1 MSRRDRCQLGGH
13 GMASASRFQYFGLA
27 SFHSLST
34 RPWHNPPSLHCNHQ
48 EIILLLQLLSK
59 SYVVQLTFWAYHER
73 LSICVCGVW
82 RGGCRGYPLT
92 RSCLAQ
98 PGLWP
103 GPGPVS
109 SGLWP
114 VCAKTLVSPDQSGG
128 LFSCKLLH
136 FNCTQCNHQ
145 HPIVSVT
152 NLTNM
157 PDVSVLNLTNMPDHR
172 ASSWFE
178 IYQRNKFLVPQFT
191 LSIIVFAP
199 KILFFS
205 SSKIIFMLFLAN
217 RCFWELCLKFHFRLM
232 NLPVLYAIAWP
243 SNSFDL
249 DLTAVQGMPLG
260 WIHILR
266 RGECTK
272 ANRQGTCK
280 GVPQYPAH
288 IAQRKYIPLIPHQ
301 RVRGWFSILGR
312 PDPTP
317 NLPAGNP
324 AVLLPHPSASQ
335 Q

>member
-1 MSRRDRCQLGGH
+1 M
-13 GMASASRFQYFGLA
+13 
-27 SFHSLST
+27 
-34 RPWHNPPSLHCNHQ
+34 
-48 EIILLLQLLSK
+48 
-59 SYVVQLTFWAYHER
+59 QLTFWAYHER

-82 RGGCRGYPLT
+82 RGGCRGYAGLGSAWTLT
-92 RSCLAQ
+92 RTWTSQLRTLTRVCKDPRQ
-98 PGLWP
+98 PR
-103 GPGPVS
+103 PVR
-109 SGLWP
+109 
-114 VCAKTLVSPDQSGG
+114 G

-145 HPIVSVT
+145 HHIVSVT

-205 SSKIIFMLFLAN
+205 SSKISFMLFLAN

-243 SNSFDL
+243 SNSFDF
-249 DLTAVQGMPLG
+249 DLTAVQGCHLG

-266 RGECTK
+266 RGECAK
-272 ANRQGTCK
+272 ANRQGT
-280 GVPQYPAH
+280 
-288 IAQRKYIPLIPHQ
+288 R
-301 RVRGWFSILGR
+301 
-312 PDPTP
+312 
-317 NLPAGNP
+317 
-324 AVLLPHPSASQ
+324 
-335 Q
+335 

>member
-1 MSRRDRCQLGGH
+1 MPGIAERNLSWQSDIGWLNTQQSEPYKCQGGAEIDDSRTKHKCQGGAEINDSRTKYKCQGGAEIDDSRTKYKCQGGAGANWGAMDWPRPQDSNILAWPASIHFQQDLG
-13 GMASASRFQYFGLA
+13 
-27 SFHSLST
+27 
-34 RPWHNPPSLHCNHQ
+34 
-48 EIILLLQLLSK
+48 IILCHCILIRK
-59 SYVVQLTFWAYHER
+59 SFYYFNCCLNPMWCSWHFEHIMKGCQFVSVVCEEVDAEDMQ
-73 LSICVCGVW
+73 V
-82 RGGCRGYPLT
+82 
-92 RSCLAQ
+92 LAQ

-145 HPIVSVT
+145 HPIVSVP

-205 SSKIIFMLFLAN
+205 SSKISFMLFLAN
-217 RCFWELCLKFHFRLM
+217 RCFWELCLKFHFPLM

-249 DLTAVQGMPLG
+249 DLTAV
-260 WIHILR
+260 
-266 RGECTK
+266 RGCHWD
-272 ANRQGTCK
+272 G
-280 GVPQYPAH
+280 
-288 IAQRKYIPLIPHQ
+288 
-301 RVRGWFSILGR
+301 SIF
-312 PDPTP
+312 
-317 NLPAGNP
+317 
-324 AVLLPHPSASQ
+324 
-335 Q
+335 